1 MRHERMRREDLEHLV
16 RAAGTIIRDDHLVVI
31 GSQSVHATF
40 DDNDLPAE
48 AMFSM
53 EADLLPNDDPE
64 TKKADLIDGV
74 LGEDS
79 LFHETF
85 GYYAQGVDQHTA
97 VLPNGWKDRLRPL
110 SNANTRGVT
119 GWCLEPHDLAV
130 AKLAAGR
137 PKDYEFVGA
146 LVRAH
151 LLDPVVIRQRIRETT
166 MMEGQRRAAGGFLDR
181 LTSQ

>member
-1 MRHERMRREDLEHLV
+1 MRREDLEHLV

-31 GSQSVHATF
+31 GSQSVHGTF
-40 DDNDLPAE
+40 DDDDLPSE

-85 GYYAQGVDQHTA
+85 GFAFSFRPRNRTSLQ
-97 VLPNGWKDRLRPL
+97 NGE
-110 SNANTRGVT
+110 NIFFHG
-119 GWCLEPHDLAV
+119 EF
-130 AKLAAGR
+130 
-137 PKDYEFVGA
+137 PKN
-146 LVRAH
+146 R
-151 LLDPVVIRQRIRETT
+151 T
-166 MMEGQRRAAGGFLDR
+166 FL
-181 LTSQ
+181 

>member
-1 MRHERMRREDLEHLV
+1 MV

-31 GSQSVHATF
+31 SSQSVHGTF
-40 DDNDLPAE
+40 DDDDLPSE

-85 GYYAQGVDQHTA
+85 GYYAQRVDQHTA
-97 VLPNGWKDRLRPL
+97 VLPSGWKGRLRPL

-166 MMEGQRRAAGGFLDR
+166 MDGQRRAAEGFLDR
-181 LTSQ
+181 MTSQ